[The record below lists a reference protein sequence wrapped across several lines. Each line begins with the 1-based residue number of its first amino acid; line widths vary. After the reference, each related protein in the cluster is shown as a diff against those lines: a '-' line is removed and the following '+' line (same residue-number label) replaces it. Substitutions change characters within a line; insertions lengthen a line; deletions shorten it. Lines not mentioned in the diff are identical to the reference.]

1 MSCVA
6 FVLLKMMLLSHFWA
20 IEENR
25 KVFASLMSHWILR
38 SPFSHRCFSQAC
50 TEGGS
55 MAWLAIFAIQNDY
68 FIFPFWVC
76 QGEQN
81 LCCQHLW
88 PGIWDGIFF
97 FFICRQKLTGGQSEE
112 SLWIPILCVFSS
124 LCSSCSLS
132 LSLTFQNTWLI
143 SRCCSVISASGG
155 LLVLGRICSTLMH
168 FKRCPFSLEFML
180 WSEGAWLFLK
190 DVRWSET
197 S

>member
-25 KVFASLMSHWILR
+25 KVFALLMSHWILR

-81 LCCQHLW
+81 SCCQHLR
-88 PGIWDGIFF
+88 PGIRGGIFF
-97 FFICRQKLTGGQSEE
+97 FFHLPEDAHRRTEWRKPSGPNSV
-112 SLWIPILCVFSS
+112 CVF
-124 LCSSCSLS
+124 
-132 LSLTFQNTWLI
+132 
-143 SRCCSVISASGG
+143 
-155 LLVLGRICSTLMH
+155 
-168 FKRCPFSLEFML
+168 FSLLFMF
-180 WSEGAWLFLK
+180 SLFITYFPEHVVDIKMLLGHL
-190 DVRWSET
+190 R
-197 S
+197 